1 VYKATFV
8 LRQAQDE
15 RGFIHTLSTTLAF
28 GTTRTRLNK
37 VKILHLIDSL
47 YGAGGA
53 ERQLL
58 LSIKAL
64 DASRFESYICCVQ
77 TPGHLAGEAAEM
89 GIKVFSLGVNGKLG
103 WPKAIMRLRR
113 LIRSLG
119 IELVHTSLYE
129 ASVLGGLAGR
139 LSGVPVVT
147 TLTNTVH
154 DTEWLSETMGLSR
167 WKVAS
172 SEMAHRLVIRWC
184 MREVIAVSEHV
195 KQSAVRHYR
204 IRPDK
209 ITVIHRAL
217 SPEWLGVASSPK
229 GELPDVSPGEASP
242 TLIAV
247 GRLIPQKD
255 HESLL
260 RAMAIVARGLPEARL
275 LIAGEGQLMSQLKQ
289 LCDSLELNGHVSFL
303 GRRNDVRRLLETSD
317 IFVLPSLR
325 EGCPNALIEAMSV
338 GIPCVATS
346 IGPVTELVRDGEHVA
361 LVPPSAPEAM
371 AEAIV
376 SLTSRPDEA
385 RAMGH
390 RAKEMARRRFTPA
403 RVSEALESV
412 YMRVLA
418 RRAAPERVTVD
429 NKT

>member
-1 VYKATFV
+1 M
-8 LRQAQDE
+8 
-15 RGFIHTLSTTLAF
+15 
-28 GTTRTRLNK
+28 NK
-37 VKILHLIDSL
+37 VKVLHIIDSL

-64 DASRFESYICCVQ
+64 DTSRFESYICCIKEL
-77 TPGHLAGEAAEM
+77 GHLADEAAEM
-89 GIKVFSLGVNGKLG
+89 GIKVFSLGVEDESD
-103 WPKAIMRLRR
+103 WPKAIIQLRR
-113 LIRSLG
+113 LIRSMS
-119 IELVHTSLYE
+119 IDLVHTQLFE
-129 ASVLGGLAGR
+129 ASVIGGLAGR

-147 TLTNTVH
+147 TLTNTPQDV
-154 DTEWLSETMGLSR
+154 DWLSETLGLSR

-172 SEMAHRLVIRWC
+172 SEMLHRLVIRWC

-204 IRPDK
+204 IHPDK

-217 SPEWLGVASSPK
+217 SSEWLGAAPSTDGEPLASPSQ
-229 GELPDVSPGEASP
+229 GHP
-242 TLIAV
+242 TLISVA
-247 GRLIPQKD
+247 RLIPVKD
-255 HESLL
+255 HVSLL
-260 RAMAIVARGLPEARL
+260 KAMAIVARKLPEARL
-275 LIAGEGQLMSQLKQ
+275 LIAGEGYLMSQLKL
-289 LCDSLELNGHVSFL
+289 LCDSLELNGHVTFL

-317 IFVLPSLR
+317 IFVMPSLR

-338 GIPCVATS
+338 GVPCVATS
-346 IGPVTELVRDGEHVA
+346 IGPVAELVRDGEHVA

-376 SLTSRPDEA
+376 SLASRPDEA

-390 RAKEMARRRFTPA
+390 RAMEMARRRFTPA

-418 RRAAPERVTVD
+418 RRA
-429 NKT
+429 